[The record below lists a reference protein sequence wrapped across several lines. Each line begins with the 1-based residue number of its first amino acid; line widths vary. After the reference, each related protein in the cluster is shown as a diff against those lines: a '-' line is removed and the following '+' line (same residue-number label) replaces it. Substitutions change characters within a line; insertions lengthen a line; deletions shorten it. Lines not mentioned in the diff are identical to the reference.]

1 MGTSFFL
8 PYNILYLSFPF
19 HVFILGANILIRFVF
34 FSPQDNYVKVKC
46 LTSSSCHNKHK
57 RKEDLVVKEKGFS
70 SKKGSVQL
78 DASATSFRK
87 VYINNKSLLQ
97 YSDTFIF

>member
-1 MGTSFFL
+1 M
-8 PYNILYLSFPF
+8 
-19 HVFILGANILIRFVF
+19 
-34 FSPQDNYVKVKC
+34 
-46 LTSSSCHNKHK
+46 
-57 RKEDLVVKEKGFS
+57 EDPVVKEKAFS

-97 YSDTFIF
+97 YSDTFIFWLDDLT